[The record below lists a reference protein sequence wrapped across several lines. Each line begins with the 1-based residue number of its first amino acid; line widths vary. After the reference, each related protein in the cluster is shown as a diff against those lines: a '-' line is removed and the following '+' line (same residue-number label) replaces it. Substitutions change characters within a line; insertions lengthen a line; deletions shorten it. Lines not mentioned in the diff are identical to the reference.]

1 MTRRITYSGMKPR
14 TLSTDDPMS
23 LNDTQNPLLEAWAT
37 PHETPP
43 FAAIRPQHFRG
54 AFERAMTQH
63 VAEIEAIAAAAQPPT
78 FANTIAALERSGEAL
93 ARVSHVFHA
102 LTGAHTDEALMA
114 IEREMS
120 PVLAA
125 HHNRIYLH
133 DGLYARIKA
142 VFDRRGSLGLSPE
155 ETRVLERYDTVFR
168 RAGAGLAPDAKSR
181 IAAIGERLAALGTT
195 FSQNVL
201 ADEQAYVLFLD
212 GEEDLA
218 GLGETARAAAG
229 AAAAERGETGRHA
242 ITLARSSVE
251 PFLRSSARRDLREK
265 AYEAWAAR
273 GNSNGPTDNKA
284 IIAETI
290 ALRAERARLLGHP
303 TFAHYRLDD
312 AMAKTPEAVQDLL
325 DRVWLPARSRAMA
338 DRDALQDVI
347 RQEGGNFDLAP
358 WDWRYYAEKLRK
370 ARCDIDAAETA
381 PYLVLDNMIA
391 AVFDTAN
398 RLFGLSFTER
408 HDVPVWHKDVRVWE
422 VTGPGGRFQ
431 GLFFGDYFAR
441 SSKRSGA
448 WMTTLRTQRKLD
460 GDVRPLVVNV
470 TNFAKAGAG
479 EKTLLSFDDAR
490 TLFHEF
496 GHALHALLSDVTYPL
511 ISGTRV
517 ATDFVELPSQLYEHW
532 LEQPE
537 VLRRFALHYRSG
549 EPMPEDLLK
558 RLLAARTFDQG
569 FATVEY
575 TASALVD
582 LALHLAPEPEKIDPT
597 AFEAGVLARIGM
609 PDEIGMRHRSPH
621 FLHVFAGS
629 GYASGYYSYM
639 WSEVMDADA
648 FEAFKEAGDVF
659 DPATAARLRDDI
671 LSAGGSREPG
681 DAYKAFRGRLPTP
694 DALLRKRGFAE
705 AAAQ

>member
-1 MTRRITYSGMKPR
+1 MS
-14 TLSTDDPMS
+14 STDTP
-23 LNDTQNPLLEAWAT
+23 NPLLETWTT

-43 FAAIRPQHFRG
+43 FGAIRPEHFRP
-54 AFERAMTQH
+54 AFDRAM
-63 VAEIEAIAAAAQPPT
+63 AEHIAQIEAIAASPEAPT
-78 FANTIAALERSGEAL
+78 FANTIVALERSGRAL
-93 ARVSHVFHA
+93 TQVSDVFHA
-102 LTGAHTDEALMA
+102 LTGAHTNDALMA

-120 PVLAA
+120 PLLAA
-125 HHNRIYLH
+125 HRNRIHLN

-142 VFDRRGSLGLSPE
+142 LWDQRASLGLSPE
-155 ETRVLERYDTVFR
+155 EARVLERYDTIFR
-168 RAGAGLAPDAKSR
+168 RAGAGLPVGAKSR
-181 IAAIGERLAALGTT
+181 VAAIEERLAKLGTA

-201 ADEQAYVLFLD
+201 ADEQAYVLFLN
-212 GEEDLA
+212 GEKDLE
-218 GLGETARAAAG
+218 GLSEGARAAAS
-229 AAAAERGETGRHA
+229 AAAAERGEPGKHA

-273 GNSNGPTDNKA
+273 GNSGGTTDNKA

-290 ALRAERARLLGHP
+290 ALRAERAKLQGHS

-312 AMAKTPEAVQDLL
+312 AMAKTPEAVKDLL
-325 DRVWLPARSRAMA
+325 ERVWSPARARAMA
-338 DRDALQDVI
+338 DRDALQDLV
-347 RQEGGNFDLAP
+347 RAEGGNFDLAA

-370 ARCDIDAAETA
+370 ARCDIDAAEVA
-381 PYLVLDNMIA
+381 PYLALDNMIA

-398 RLFGLSFTER
+398 RLFGLSFAER
-408 HDVPVWHKDVRVWE
+408 DDVPVWHPEVRVWE

-448 WMTTLRTQRKLD
+448 WMTTLRTQHKLD
-460 GDVRPLVVNV
+460 GDVRPLVINV
-470 TNFAKAGAG
+470 LNFAKAGEG

-496 GHALHALLSDVTYPL
+496 GHALHALLSDVTYPQ
-511 ISGTRV
+511 ISCTEV

-532 LEQPE
+532 LEQPD
-537 VLRRFALHYRSG
+537 VLRRFAVHYRTG
-549 EPMPEDLLK
+549 EPMPEDLLE

-582 LALHLAPEPEKIDPT
+582 LAFHLAPEPEKLDPA

-621 FLHVFAGS
+621 FHHVFAS
-629 GYASGYYSYM
+629 NGYASAYYSYM
-639 WSEVMDADA
+639 WSEVLDADA
-648 FEAFKEAGDVF
+648 FAAFREAGDVF
-659 DPATAARLRDDI
+659 DPATAARLRDVI
-671 LSAGGSREPG
+671 LSAGGLREPG
-681 DAYKAFRGRLPTP
+681 EAYKAFRGRLPTP

-705 AAAQ
+705 AAAE